1 MLSKTDKNNY
11 RALLFRHIDGIS
23 LIGPISQL
31 HKSKMTSFI
40 LPGGHTIVSY
50 CHIARTVCRRCE
62 RIVIELS
69 ENEQEIF
76 EETTEDL
83 DEDRKNFIQNL
94 NYSTIDNE
102 GNKFSLNAETGE
114 ESPEDPNILILNN
127 VTGKIQLKDK
137 SEILIKSDYATYNS
151 NSFDTEFYQNVI
163 GLYEEKKFNS
173 DNLDLLFKNN
183 KAIIYN
189 NIKYFDNKIISTA
202 DEIEFDFIKGD
213 INIKMFDK
221 KEKVKILKK

>member
-1 MLSKTDKNNY
+1 MNTKTIIQ
-11 RALLFRHIDGIS
+11 LFI
-23 LIGPISQL
+23 
-31 HKSKMTSFI
+31 FF
-40 LPGGHTIVSY
+40 TIVVFLFFFIRNTFY
-50 CHIARTVCRRCE
+50 LDRNQITE
-62 RIVIELS
+62 IS
-69 ENEQEIF
+69 ESEPEIF
-76 EETTEDL
+76 EETSENL
-83 DEDRKNFIQNL
+83 NEEKKNFIQNL
-94 NYSTIDNE
+94 SYSTIDSE
-102 GNKFSLNAETGE
+102 GNQFSLNAETGE

-127 VTGKIQLKDK
+127 VIGKIQLKDK
-137 SEILIKSDYATYNS
+137 SEIIIKSDYATYNS
-151 NSFDTEFYQNVI
+151 NSFDTEFYENVL

-221 KEKVKILKK
+221 KEKVKILKNKLWVSSKSFASQL

>member
-1 MLSKTDKNNY
+1 MNTKTIIQ
-11 RALLFRHIDGIS
+11 LFI
-23 LIGPISQL
+23 
-31 HKSKMTSFI
+31 FF
-40 LPGGHTIVSY
+40 TIVVFLFFFIRNTFY
-50 CHIARTVCRRCE
+50 LDRNQITE
-62 RIVIELS
+62 IS
-69 ENEQEIF
+69 ESEPEIF
-76 EETTEDL
+76 EETSENL
-83 DEDRKNFIQNL
+83 NEEKKNFIQNL
-94 NYSTIDNE
+94 SYSTIDSE
-102 GNKFSLNAETGE
+102 GNQFSLNAETGE

-127 VTGKIQLKDK
+127 VIGKIQLKDK
-137 SEILIKSDYATYNS
+137 SEIIIKSDYATYNS
-151 NSFDTEFYQNVI
+151 NSFDTEFYENVL

>member
-1 MLSKTDKNNY
+1 MNTKTVIQ
-11 RALLFRHIDGIS
+11 LFIFFIIIVFLFFFIRNTFYLNRNQITEIS
-23 LIGPISQL
+23 
-31 HKSKMTSFI
+31 
-40 LPGGHTIVSY
+40 
-50 CHIARTVCRRCE
+50 E
-62 RIVIELS
+62 S
-69 ENEQEIF
+69 EPEIF
-76 EETTEDL
+76 EETNENL
-83 DEDRKNFIQNL
+83 DEEKKNFIQNL
-94 NYSTIDNE
+94 NYSTIDSE
-102 GNKFSLNAETGE
+102 GNQFSLNAETGE
-114 ESPEDPNILILNN
+114 ESPEDANILILNN
-127 VTGKIQLKDK
+127 VTGKIQLNNKA
-137 SEILIKSDYATYNS
+137 EIIIKSDYATYNS

>member
-1 MLSKTDKNNY
+1 MNTKT
-11 RALLFRHIDGIS
+11 LIQLFIFFIIVLFLFFFIRNTFYLNRNQITEIS
-23 LIGPISQL
+23 
-31 HKSKMTSFI
+31 
-40 LPGGHTIVSY
+40 
-50 CHIARTVCRRCE
+50 E
-62 RIVIELS
+62 S
-69 ENEQEIF
+69 EPEIF
-76 EETTEDL
+76 EETSENL
-83 DEDRKNFIQNL
+83 NEEKKNFIQNL
-94 NYSTIDNE
+94 SYSTIDSE
-102 GNKFSLNAETGE
+102 GNQFSLNAETGE

-127 VTGKIQLKDK
+127 VIGKIQLKDK
-137 SEILIKSDYATYNS
+137 SEIIIKSDYATYNS
-151 NSFDTEFYQNVI
+151 NSFDTEFYENVL

>member
-1 MLSKTDKNNY
+1 MNEYKNSNSIIY
-11 RALLFRHIDGIS
+11 FFYNCSIFIFFIRITFYQDRNQIS
-23 LIGPISQL
+23 EI
-31 HKSKMTSFI
+31 
-40 LPGGHTIVSY
+40 
-50 CHIARTVCRRCE
+50 
-62 RIVIELS
+62 S

-114 ESPEDPNILILNN
+114 ESPEDLNILILNN

-151 NSFDTEFYQNVI
+151 NSFDTEFYQNVM

-189 NIKYFDNKIISTA
+189 NVKYFDNKIVSTA
-202 DEIEFDFIKGD
+202 DEIELDFIKGD

-221 KEKVKILKK
+221 NKKVEILKK

>member
-1 MLSKTDKNNY
+1 MNTKT
-11 RALLFRHIDGIS
+11 LIQLFIFFIIVVFLFFFIRNTFYLNRNQITEIS
-23 LIGPISQL
+23 
-31 HKSKMTSFI
+31 
-40 LPGGHTIVSY
+40 
-50 CHIARTVCRRCE
+50 E
-62 RIVIELS
+62 S
-69 ENEQEIF
+69 EPEIF
-76 EETTEDL
+76 EETSENFN
-83 DEDRKNFIQNL
+83 ENKKNFIQNL
-94 NYSTIDNE
+94 NYSTIDSE

-163 GLYEEKKFNS
+163 GIYEQKKFNS
-173 DNLDLLFKNN
+173 DNLDLLFKKN

-202 DEIEFDFIKGD
+202 DEIEFDFIDGD

-221 KEKVKILKK
+221 NEKVKILKK